1 MSLTPEQIEAG
12 WVEHDG
18 GPMPVDGDSKPAVM
32 FGSGYICAE
41 GQRTAGYWLVGYWS
55 HHFGPSERIIAYRP
69 EPKP

>member
-1 MSLTPEQIEAG
+1 MLSEELRAQG
-12 WVEHDG
+12 WIEHDG

-32 FGSGYICAE
+32 FGNGCIYPE

-55 HHFGPSERIIAYRP
+55 HHFGPSERIIAYR